1 MMTSNTN
8 TPSLFSANKNKR
20 EKLEAQLKKS
30 ISIKKEEI
38 ELEEA
43 QVTQPVVEKQK
54 PKPVKKEKVKSSGV
68 DGRYTNARPAVA
80 EDEGFYSLAS
90 QQIRVSP
97 YLKTLMKLVDDLE
110 LIQPK
115 QESVIGTTKWDYNRD
130 GTLPHIALSFN
141 GLLIQ
146 LIEDYI
152 SGKSKREQ
160 ELFIS
165 ALKKEVKKQN
175 VDI

>member
-1 MMTSNTN
+1 MEISKTN
-8 TPSLFSANKNKR
+8 TQSLFTANNNKR

-30 ISIKKEEI
+30 ISIKKEDDII
-38 ELEEA
+38 E
-43 QVTQPVVEKQK
+43 VENTNGSKPIKYQK
-54 PKPVKKEKVKSSGV
+54 RKAVKKETSTI
-68 DGRYTNARPAVA
+68 DGRYTNSRPSIA
-80 EDEGFYSLAS
+80 EDESFYSLAS

-110 LIQPK
+110 LIKPK
-115 QESVIGTTKWDYNRD
+115 QESIVGTIKWDYNRD
-130 GTLPHIALSFN
+130 QSVPQIAVSFN

-152 SGKSKREQ
+152 TGRSNREQ

-165 ALKKEVKKQN
+165 ALKKEINKQN
-175 VDI
+175 